1 MDDARLKQPGE
12 TRALA
17 EFALNLKL
25 DDCPLDVIHQAKRCT
40 IETLACALG
49 GSRTPLVRTALSAME
64 RMGDVHANGI
74 ATIVGAGKR
83 TAPDRAA
90 FVNGVAAN
98 ALDYDGGV
106 VLQGHYGG
114 TVIFATLAMAELTK
128 CSGREFVEAVIAA
141 YEVTTRI
148 GEATRPTPE
157 YRRQVSGYGPHQGFA
172 AVVAAGRL
180 LKLDVDRMVNAFG
193 IYGTF
198 APLPSSAQWNWR
210 NRPLTWTKD
219 MVAWP
224 SVSGIN
230 AALLAESGFLGPR
243 TILEGDRSFWRMQA
257 SDRFDPAMLLEGL
270 GTTFNMLRLYFK
282 AYPTCRWNQAAL
294 DAVLQ
299 IMARRGWSERDISA
313 VEVGVA
319 RALVDQQFEDYA
331 PHNLVDAQFSLPYA
345 VALILHGEKAGPH
358 WYEPALFDSPVIRTT
373 MRKVTV
379 VLDPQI
385 ERLFVE
391 KRMAGANV
399 KVTGADG
406 SVEIARVDHAHG
418 DAENPLTDD
427 ELNAKY
433 RAAAKVAL
441 DDDTSEKL
449 LTKMWQ
455 LERVK
460 HAADIAALAA
470 GRSGLIRSDSER
482 SAASIPASRRTA
494 PTNATTTKKTE

>member
-1 MDDARLKQPGE
+1 MDDARPKQIGE

-25 DDCPLDVIHQAKRCT
+25 DDCPPDVIHQAKRCT

-49 GSRTPLVRTALSAME
+49 GSRTPLVRRALSAME

-180 LKLDVDRMVNAFG
+180 LKLDVDRMVHAFG

-243 TILEGDRSFWRMQA
+243 TILEGDRGFWRMQA

-270 GTTFNMLRLYFK
+270 GTKFNMLRLYFK
-282 AYPTCRWNQAAL
+282 AYPDVPL
-294 DAVLQ
+294 EPGG
-299 IMARRGWSERDISA
+299 ARC
-313 VEVGVA
+313 
-319 RALVDQQFEDYA
+319 
-331 PHNLVDAQFSLPYA
+331 
-345 VALILHGEKAGPH
+345 
-358 WYEPALFDSPVIRTT
+358 
-373 MRKVTV
+373 
-379 VLDPQI
+379 
-385 ERLFVE
+385 
-391 KRMAGANV
+391 
-399 KVTGADG
+399 
-406 SVEIARVDHAHG
+406 
-418 DAENPLTDD
+418 
-427 ELNAKY
+427 
-433 RAAAKVAL
+433 RAADHGSPRL
-441 DDDTSEKL
+441 
-449 LTKMWQ
+449 
-455 LERVK
+455 
-460 HAADIAALAA
+460 
-470 GRSGLIRSDSER
+470 G
-482 SAASIPASRRTA
+482 
-494 PTNATTTKKTE
+494 

>member
-1 MDDARLKQPGE
+1 VGD

-17 EFALNLKL
+17 EFAVGFSL
-25 DDCPLDVIHQAKRCT
+25 DACPPAVVHQAKRCT
-40 IETLACALG
+40 IETIACQLG
-49 GSRTPLVRTALSAME
+49 GARTPLVQAALKALDRME
-64 RMGDVHANGI
+64 AGGGGGV
-74 ATIVGAGKR
+74 ATLVGCRRRA
-83 TAPDRAA
+83 APDRAA
-90 FVNGVAAN
+90 LINGIAAN

-114 TVIFATLAMAELTK
+114 TVIGSALAMAELTGAT
-128 CSGREFVEAVIAA
+128 GREFVEAVVAA

-157 YRRQVSGYGPHQGFA
+157 YRRLVSGYGPHQGFA

-180 LKLDVDRMVNAFG
+180 LKLDVDRMVHAFG
-193 IYGTF
+193 IYATF

-243 TILEGDRSFWRMQA
+243 TILEGDRGFWRMQA
-257 SDRFDPAMLLEGL
+257 SDRFDPAMLTDGL
-270 GTTFNMLRLYFK
+270 GDRFNIMRLYFK

-294 DAVLQ
+294 DGIRQV
-299 IMARRGWSERDISA
+299 MAKRAWGAHDVAA

-345 VALILHGEKAGPH
+345 IALMLHGETAGPH
-358 WYEPALFDSPVIRTT
+358 WYEPALLESPAIRAT
-373 MRKVTV
+373 MKKVTV
-379 VLDPQI
+379 RLEPEI

-391 KRMAGANV
+391 RRMAGAIV
-399 KVTGADG
+399 RVTGADG
-406 SVEIARVDHAHG
+406 STEVVRIDHAHG
-418 DAENPLTDD
+418 DAENPLTDG
-427 ELNAKY
+427 ELDDKY
-433 RAAAKVAL
+433 RALAGVAIGA
-441 DDDTSEKL
+441 DAVEPL
-449 LTKMWQ
+449 LQKMWD
-455 LERVK
+455 LERLER
-460 HAADIAALAA
+460 AAVLGDLAI
-470 GRSGLIRSDSER
+470 G
-482 SAASIPASRRTA
+482 
-494 PTNATTTKKTE
+494 

>member
-1 MDDARLKQPGE
+1 MNE
-12 TRALA
+12 TRTLA
-17 EFALNLKL
+17 EFAVNFRLE
-25 DDCPLDVIHQAKRCT
+25 DCPPEVIHQAGRCT
-40 IETLACALG
+40 VETIGCALG
-49 GSRTPLVRTALSAME
+49 GSKTPLAQAAYRTLA
-64 RMGDVHANGI
+64 RMGDGGTSTV
-74 ATIVGAGKR
+74 VGFGRRA
-83 TAPDRAA
+83 APDRAA

-114 TVIFATLAMAELTK
+114 TVIFSTLAMAELTNAT
-128 CSGREFVEAVIAA
+128 GREFLEAVIAA

-157 YRRQVSGYGPHQGFA
+157 YRRLVSGYGPHQGFA

-180 LKLDVDRMVNAFG
+180 LKLNADQMVHAFG
-193 IYGTF
+193 IYATF

-243 TILEGDRSFWRMQA
+243 TILEGDRGFWRMAA
-257 SDRFDPAMLLEGL
+257 SDRCDPEQMTDAL
-270 GTTFNMLRLYFK
+270 GTRFNMLKLYFK

-294 DAVLQ
+294 DGMRQV
-299 IMARRGWSERDISA
+299 MARRGWGEGDVAA

-345 VALILHGEKAGPH
+345 VALILHGEEAGPH
-358 WYEPALFDSPVIRTT
+358 WYDPPLFDSPTIRAT

-379 VLDPQI
+379 RLDPEI

-391 KRMAGANV
+391 KRMAAAAIH
-399 KVTGADG
+399 VTGVDG
-406 SVEIARVDHAHG
+406 TIEHARVDHAHG
-418 DAENPLTDD
+418 DYDNPLSDAD
-427 ELNAKY
+427 LDRKFRKLAAVALEHGAAEELLEKIRGLEALG
-433 RAAAKVAL
+433 RAADL
-441 DDDTSEKL
+441 G
-449 LTKMWQ
+449 
-455 LERVK
+455 
-460 HAADIAALAA
+460 ALAVGKPRGD
-470 GRSGLIRSDSER
+470 GRE
-482 SAASIPASRRTA
+482 
-494 PTNATTTKKTE
+494 N

>member
-1 MDDARLKQPGE
+1 MDDARLKKIGE

-25 DDCPLDVIHQAKRCT
+25 DDCPPDVIHQAKRCT
-40 IETLACALG
+40 IETPACALG
-49 GSRTPLVRTALSAME
+49 GSRTPLVRTALNAME

-83 TAPDRAA
+83 AAPDRAA

-180 LKLDVDRMVNAFG
+180 LKLDVDRMVHAFG

-243 TILEGDRSFWRMQA
+243 TILEGDRGFWRMQA

-270 GTTFNMLRLYFK
+270 GTKFNMLRLYFK

-299 IMARRGWSERDISA
+299 IMARRGWSERDVAA

-345 VALILHGEKAGPH
+345 IAVVMHGEKAGPH
-358 WYEPALFDSPVIRTT
+358 WYEPALFDSPKIHATMKKVPWCSIRRSSGCSSSGVWRARTSGDRRRRLGRDRTRRSCARRCGESVDRRRAEREISRGRRRSHSTVMRPRSCSPRCGSSSVSSTPRKLLRCTAKPYASSMRTT
-373 MRKVTV
+373 
-379 VLDPQI
+379 
-385 ERLFVE
+385 
-391 KRMAGANV
+391 
-399 KVTGADG
+399 
-406 SVEIARVDHAHG
+406 
-418 DAENPLTDD
+418 
-427 ELNAKY
+427 
-433 RAAAKVAL
+433 
-441 DDDTSEKL
+441 
-449 LTKMWQ
+449 
-455 LERVK
+455 
-460 HAADIAALAA
+460 
-470 GRSGLIRSDSER
+470 
-482 SAASIPASRRTA
+482 
-494 PTNATTTKKTE
+494 

>member
-25 DDCPLDVIHQAKRCT
+25 DDCPPEVIHQAKRCT

-49 GSRTPLVRTALSAME
+49 GSRTPLVRTALNAMRRIGE
-64 RMGDVHANGI
+64 LNAGGI
-74 ATIVGAGKR
+74 ATIVGSGLRA
-83 TAPDRAA
+83 APDRAA

-106 VLQGHYGG
+106 MLQGHYGG

-128 CSGREFVEAVIAA
+128 CTGREFVEAVVAA

-230 AALLAESGFLGPR
+230 AAVLAESGFLGPR
-243 TILEGDRSFWRMQA
+243 TILEGDRSSWRMQA

-299 IMARRGWSERDISA
+299 IMARRGWGERDISA

-331 PHNLVDAQFSLPYA
+331 PHNLVDAQFSVPYA
-345 VALILHGEKAGPH
+345 VAVILHGEKAGPH
-358 WYEPALFDSPVIRTT
+358 WYEPALFDSPVIRTI

-399 KVTGADG
+399 KVTGVDG

-433 RAAAKVAL
+433 RATAKIAL

-449 LTKMWQ
+449 LTNMWQ
-455 LERVK
+455 LERIE
-460 HAADIAALAA
+460 HASDIAAQAA
-470 GRSGLIRSDSER
+470 GKA
-482 SAASIPASRRTA
+482 SA
-494 PTNATTTKKTE
+494 

>member
-1 MDDARLKQPGE
+1 MDETKPIATGGE

-17 EFALNLKL
+17 QFAVDFEL
-25 DDCPLDVIHQAKRCT
+25 DDCPPEVIHQAKRCT
-40 IETLACALG
+40 IETVACALG
-49 GSRTPLVRTALSAME
+49 GSRTPLVAAALKALDAME
-64 RMGDVHANGI
+64 AGGGGGVAAI
-74 ATIVGAGKR
+74 AGCGRR

-114 TVIFATLAMAELTK
+114 TVIFSTLAMAELVNAT
-128 CSGREFVEAVIAA
+128 GRQFLEAVIAA
-141 YEVTTRI
+141 YEITTRI

-157 YRRQVSGYGPHQGFA
+157 YRRLVSGYGPHQGFA
-172 AVVAAGRL
+172 AVIAAGRL
-180 LKLDVDRMVNAFG
+180 LGLDVERMVHAFG
-193 IYGTF
+193 IYATF

-230 AALLAESGFLGPR
+230 AAMLASAGFLGPR
-243 TILEGDRSFWRMQA
+243 TILEGERGFWRMQA
-257 SDRFDPAMLLEGL
+257 SDRFSPEMLTEGL
-270 GTTFNMLRLYFK
+270 GTRFNIMRLYFK

-294 DAVLQ
+294 DGIRQ
-299 IMARRGWSERDISA
+299 IMARRSWREPDVAR

-345 VALILHGEKAGPH
+345 VSLILHGEKAGPH
-358 WYEPALFDSPVIRTT
+358 WYDPPLFESPAIRST

-379 VLDPQI
+379 RLEPEI
-385 ERLFVE
+385 EKLFVE
-391 KRMAGANV
+391 RRMAGAV
-399 KVTGADG
+399 VRVTGVDG
-406 SVEIARVDHAHG
+406 TMETARVDHAHG

-427 ELNAKY
+427 ELDDKY
-433 RAAAKVAL
+433 RALARVAVDANDVEPLLAAMRSL
-441 DDDTSEKL
+441 ES
-449 LTKMWQ
+449 
-455 LERVK
+455 LER
-460 HAADIAALAA
+460 ASEIGRLAR
-470 GRSGLIRSDSER
+470 GRRWPNN
-482 SAASIPASRRTA
+482 SAPSP
-494 PTNATTTKKTE
+494 